1 LIKVSSNINIA
12 LLDGVVSILLKTFE
26 FAVVTIIVQF
36 WLEQDLGGSESL
48 IADKNLSTI
57 GELIILLASVALF
70 GFLHSCI
77 IVVNN
82 ITHFFFD
89 ILHNLDFSIGC
100 ERVTALVED
109 LLKVRGDVSTR
120 EVNSLNGMWNSVTL
134 IDWDS
139 M

>member
-1 LIKVSSNINIA
+1 LIKVSSNINITF
-12 LLDGVVSILLKTFE
+12 LDGVVSILLKTFE

-48 IADKNLSTI
+48 ISDKDLSTI
-57 GELIILLASVALF
+57 RELIILLASVALF
-70 GFLHSCI
+70 GFLHSGI
-77 IVVNN
+77 IIINN

-89 ILHNLDFSIGC
+89 ILNDLNFSIGC
-100 ERVTALVED
+100 ERVTTLVKN
-109 LLKVRGDVSTR
+109 LLKVRSDVSTR

-134 IDWDS
+134 IDWDG